1 MHFFVIGKTPDGHLG
16 FLLEP
21 QVSKDSGK
29 RLLVDDIKKSFLL
42 QKDWDARNLLSCIL
56 GVSYFGS
63 VWELVY

>member
-29 RLLVDDIKKSFLL
+29 RLLVDDIKKIVS
-42 QKDWDARNLLSCIL
+42 ATERL
-56 GVSYFGS
+56 GCK
-63 VWELVY
+63 ELT